1 MRRAL
6 IHVANI
12 ALALVAGVL
21 LLLVWERTY
30 AFVGTRWF
38 QPATTSHYEA
48 ANYRDI
54 DPIRDLLLF
63 NASIAVTVG
72 LTISLILGAV
82 LRLRWFVL
90 APILL
95 GVVSVLTWVLIRSHD
110 FHPFWMLFGWTP
122 YLFVVSTV
130 GGAWLG
136 ERVRT
141 MYVAV

>member
-1 MRRAL
+1 MRRSL

-21 LLLVWERTY
+21 LPLIWERTY
-30 AFVGTRWF
+30 AYVGTRWF

-54 DPIRDLLLF
+54 NPIRDLLLF
-63 NASIAVTVG
+63 NASIAITVG
-72 LTISLILGAV
+72 LTISLILKAV
-82 LRLRWFVL
+82 LRLHWFVL

-95 GVVSVLTWVLIRSHD
+95 GIVSFLT
-110 FHPFWMLFGWTP
+110 WMLFGWTP
-122 YLFVVSTV
+122 YLFVVSTFA
-130 GGAWLG
+130 GAWLG
-136 ERVRT
+136 ERVRS

>member
-21 LLLVWERTY
+21 MLLIWERTY
-30 AFVGTRWF
+30 AYVGTRWF
-38 QPATTSHYEA
+38 QPATTLHYEVA
-48 ANYRDI
+48 HYRDI
-54 DPIRDLLLF
+54 NPIRDLLIF
-63 NASIAVTVG
+63 NASIAVAVG
-72 LTISLILGAV
+72 LTISLVLGAV

-95 GVVSVLTWVLIRSHD
+95 GVVSFLTWVLITSHD

-122 YLFVVSTV
+122 YLFVLSTFT
-130 GGAWLG
+130 GSWLG
-136 ERVRT
+136 ERVRSR
-141 MYVAV
+141 YVAV